1 MRALRRMARAVAR
14 PVLALLVSAV
24 VGALLVALLGNNPME
39 VFSILLDGSLDGW
52 SNVSVTL
59 QQTTPLIFTGLAV
72 AIAFKAGFWNIGVE
86 GQMLMGALAA
96 GFVGS
101 QLDLPAFAE
110 LPLCILAAALAGAL
124 WALLPGVLRAF
135 LEINELVV
143 CLMLNPLALLLTSW
157 VSSRVLKAPGP
168 TNKLPDIAPGAILPG
183 LSSYSQLNVGL
194 VAGAILILAAWLF
207 NNFTPRGFE
216 WRVLG
221 VNPRFALYGGVNVRR
236 SALQVFAASG
246 AVAGLAG
253 AEEVMGVYHAY
264 FDNFSPGYG
273 YDGIAVAML
282 ANYHPFG
289 VVATAF
295 LFGALNSG
303 STVLQMMTGISKYIV
318 QVLQFL
324 VVLFMAA
331 DFGALR
337 WPRPFRTAA
346 AAPRPEAADAR

>member
-1 MRALRRMARAVAR
+1 VPRLLRRLVRAAAR
-14 PVLALLVSAV
+14 PVLALAV
-24 VGALLVALLGNNPME
+24 AVIVAGILVALLGHDPVE
-39 VFSILLDGSLDGW
+39 VFSILLDGSLNGW
-52 SNVSVTL
+52 SNIAVTL
-59 QQTTPLIFTGLAV
+59 QQTTPLVFTGLAV

-101 QLDLPAFAE
+101 QLNLPTIAE
-110 LPLCILAAALAGAL
+110 IPLCAAAAIVGGAL
-124 WALLPGVLRAF
+124 WALVPGLLRAF
-135 LEINELVV
+135 LGVNELVV

-157 VSSRVLKAPGP
+157 VASRVLKAPGP
-168 TNKLPDIAPGAILPG
+168 TNKLADIADTAVLPG
-183 LSSYSQLNVGL
+183 LSVYSQLNVGL
-194 VAGAILILAAWLF
+194 IAGVVLILLAWLF

-236 SALQVFAASG
+236 NAIYVFLASG

-289 VVATAF
+289 VLATAF
-295 LFGALNSG
+295 LFGTLNSG
-303 STVLQMMTGISKYIV
+303 SAVLQMMTGLSKYIV
-318 QVLQFL
+318 QAMQFL

-331 DFGALR
+331 DFSALR
-337 WPRPFRTAA
+337 WRLRKQPTS
-346 AAPRPEAADAR
+346 

>member
-1 MRALRRMARAVAR
+1 MPRLLRRLVRAAAR
-14 PVLALLVSAV
+14 PVLALAV
-24 VGALLVALLGNNPME
+24 AVIVAGILVALLGHDPVE
-39 VFSILLDGSLDGW
+39 VFSILLDGSLNGW
-52 SNVSVTL
+52 SNIAVTL
-59 QQTTPLIFTGLAV
+59 QQTTPLVFTGLAV

-101 QLDLPAFAE
+101 QLNLPTIAE
-110 LPLCILAAALAGAL
+110 IPLCAAAAIVGGAL
-124 WALLPGVLRAF
+124 WALVPGLLRAF
-135 LEINELVV
+135 LGVNELVV

-157 VSSRVLKAPGP
+157 VASRVLKAPGP
-168 TNKLPDIAPGAILPG
+168 TNKLADIADTAVLPG
-183 LSSYSQLNVGL
+183 LSVYSQLNVGL
-194 VAGAILILAAWLF
+194 IAGVVLILLAWLF

-236 SALQVFAASG
+236 NAIYVFLASG

-289 VVATAF
+289 VLATAF
-295 LFGALNSG
+295 LFGTLNSG
-303 STVLQMMTGISKYIV
+303 SAVLQMMTGLSKYIV
-318 QVLQFL
+318 QAMQFL

-331 DFGALR
+331 DFSALR
-337 WPRPFRTAA
+337 WRLRKQPTS
-346 AAPRPEAADAR
+346 